1 MIGSVLPAVQM
12 QKSTSSVTLSA
23 SVVRSV
29 KRVRFAANFRA
40 YARAGQRHA
49 SRVTGPT
56 TSSRDRPK
64 RPSSKM

>member
-1 MIGSVLPAVQM
+1 MIGSVAAAVQM
-12 QKSTSSVTLSA
+12 QKSTSSVMLSA
-23 SVVRSV
+23 SVVRLA

-40 YARAGQRHA
+40 YARAGQQRA
-49 SRVTGPT
+49 SRVTGHT